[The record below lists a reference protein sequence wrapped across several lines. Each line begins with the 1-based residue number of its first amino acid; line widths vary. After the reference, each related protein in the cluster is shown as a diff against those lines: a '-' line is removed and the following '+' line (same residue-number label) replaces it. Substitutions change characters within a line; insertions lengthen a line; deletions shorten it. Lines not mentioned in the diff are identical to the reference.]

1 MSQSADHYQD
11 IYQRSVEL
19 EAQWL
24 QFGAK
29 PKADSIQALVAD
41 LAPPLESL
49 CELGCGTGSV
59 LEECM
64 RRRLAKRYFA
74 IDGSK
79 DALEYVRQRNGS
91 QVDTASHDLEA
102 GAPDLGETFDLVVV
116 SHVIEH
122 LHNPKPLLR
131 GLIGKCQYM
140 VAEVPLENQP
150 VPLATSW
157 LKSNLLGR
165 KRADNLSG
173 HVQFFSRETFRSL
186 IESTGWKILRE
197 RRYSPYDK
205 EAIVFNYSR
214 NHWPIWRGLTPYWL
228 SRVAGQW
235 LSSRL
240 LNAHFA
246 VLAVRECR
254 PHVRQ

>member
-24 QFGAK
+24 QFGAR

-74 IDGSK
+74 IDGSRE
-79 DALEYVRQRNGS
+79 ALEYVRQRNGS
-91 QVDTASHDLEA
+91 QVVFACHDLEA
-102 GAPDLGETFDLVVV
+102 GAPDLGVTFDLVAV

-122 LHNPKPLLR
+122 LHNPRPLL
-131 GLIGKCQYM
+131 LSLVGKCKY
-140 VAEVPLENQP
+140 
-150 VPLATSW
+150 
-157 LKSNLLGR
+157 
-165 KRADNLSG
+165 
-173 HVQFFSRETFRSL
+173 RS
-186 IESTGWKILRE
+186 EE
-197 RRYSPYDK
+197 RRVGK
-205 EAIVFNYSR
+205 
-214 NHWPIWRGLTPYWL
+214 
-228 SRVAGQW
+228 
-235 LSSRL
+235 
-240 LNAHFA
+240 
-246 VLAVRECR
+246 ECR
-254 PHVRQ
+254 SRW